1 MNSSIT
7 LRGVMLGLCL
17 YAAQLPRFAE
27 NLLIVNGT
35 YVTAERK
42 EELGKATLP
51 VSRRKDAT
59 EDMAAAG
66 MKVRIVVI
74 PDQETAGPR
83 SESVRFKES

>member
-1 MNSSIT
+1 LNGC
-7 LRGVMLGLCL
+7 LRESWNDLRWKVLNRNTSCL
-17 YAAQLPRFAE
+17 KPVE
-27 NLLIVNGT
+27 NRGAPI
-35 YVTAERK
+35 

-83 SESVRFKES
+83 SESVGFKES